1 MTARQ
6 MTRTP
11 ADRPWLLRVLRLLWL
26 RKRLQ
31 WIEAD
36 ILHYQADHPSPNPL
50 QLALWRSVAQE
61 VRVEILLIENTLGW
75 AWRNRPRGHTW
86 RT

>member
-26 RKRLQ
+26 RQRLA
-31 WIEAD
+31 WVEAD
-36 ILHYQADHPSPNPL
+36 IRHYQADHPHPNPA
-50 QLALWRSVAQE
+50 QIALWRAVAQE
-61 VRVEILLIENTLGW
+61 YRVEILLIENTLG
-75 AWRNRPRGHTW
+75 
-86 RT
+86 

>member
-6 MTRTP
+6 MTRSP

-26 RKRLQ
+26 RQRLE

-36 ILHYQADHPSPNPL
+36 IRHYQADHPEPNSL
-50 QLALWRSVAQE
+50 QLALWRAVAQE
-61 VRVEILLIENTLGW
+61 VRVEILLLENTL
-75 AWRNRPRGHTW
+75 
-86 RT
+86 